1 MEIGA
6 GAPSPRPTPRGSM
19 RMQMATVVEKQQPKA
34 KERRG
39 GRESSAQTNQWSTWA
54 LLIPT
59 LVVIALFFLLPLY
72 YILMFSVA
80 LRRFSP
86 TEALAALNGELD
98 GPTGDLWAKLL
109 ANDVLVSTLG
119 IEFSAP
125 LILIGL
131 VLAVLLVLAVTGSR
145 IPNVGSWVVG
155 IAFALLLVPFL
166 TIPAGNNLLRLMQF
180 TSEGQ
185 QLNLFFKSV
194 TMAMT
199 SSVIAVLIAL
209 PVAYF
214 LAFAVNKTK
223 YVWLLIV
230 IAPFL
235 TSYLLRIF
243 AWKVILGDQGL
254 INSGL
259 LSIGI
264 INEPLTFLIY
274 SQFTVM
280 VVLTYAWVPFICL
293 PIFLSLETMDRRLL
307 EAAMDLGAS
316 RWQAFFRITLPIAAP
331 GIIAAFLFVFI
342 PSIGEYITPTLVGGV
357 EGTMYGQSL
366 AAQFVGGSF
375 NWQYGSTMALF
386 LLGVVLFLTFATAR
400 FLRAGGGGVST

>member
-1 MEIGA
+1 VAAVTEQKPTRN
-6 GAPSPRPTPRGSM
+6 APP
-19 RMQMATVVEKQQPKA
+19 A

-39 GRESSAQTNQWSTWA
+39 ARESSAQTNQWSTWA
-54 LLIPT
+54 LLLPT
-59 LVVIALFFLLPLY
+59 LIVIAAFFLLPLY
-72 YILMFSVA
+72 YIFMFSVA

-86 TEALAALNGELD
+86 TEALAALNGELE
-98 GPTGDLWAKLL
+98 GPTGDLWTRLV
-109 ANDVLVSTLG
+109 ANDVVVRFFGAELAVPVILVG
-119 IEFSAP
+119 V
-125 LILIGL
+125 

-145 IPNVGSWVVG
+145 IRNVGSWVVG
-155 IAFALLLVPFL
+155 ISFALLLAPFL
-166 TIPAGNNLLRLMQF
+166 MLPAGNNLLRLLQF

-194 TMAMT
+194 SMAMT

-209 PVAYF
+209 PIAYF
-214 LAFAVNKTK
+214 LAFCVQKTK

-259 LSIGI
+259 MSLRVIG
-264 INEPLTFLIY
+264 EPLSFLIY
-274 SQFTVM
+274 SQFTVII
-280 VVLTYAWVPFICL
+280 VLTYAWVPFICL

-375 NWQYGSTMALF
+375 NWQYGSAMALF
-386 LLGVVLFLTFATAR
+386 LLGVVLFITFATAR